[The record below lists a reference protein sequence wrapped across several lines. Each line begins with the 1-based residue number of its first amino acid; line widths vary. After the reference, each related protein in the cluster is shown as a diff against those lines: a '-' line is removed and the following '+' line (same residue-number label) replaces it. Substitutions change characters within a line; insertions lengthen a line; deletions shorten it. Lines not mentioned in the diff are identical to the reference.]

1 MIGILIIWAK
11 NYAMSAGKMNV
22 IKMIAI
28 EEILQKHSVMTLAEL
43 NNFCIENNIDIIV
56 HNGKPFIEFD
66 VTTNE

>member
-1 MIGILIIWAK
+1 
-11 NYAMSAGKMNV
+11 MNV